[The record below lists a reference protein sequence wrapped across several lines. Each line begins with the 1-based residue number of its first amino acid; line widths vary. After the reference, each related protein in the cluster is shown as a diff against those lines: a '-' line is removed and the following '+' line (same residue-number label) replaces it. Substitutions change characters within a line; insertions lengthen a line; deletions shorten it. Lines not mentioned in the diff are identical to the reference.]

1 MTTTKPETGH
11 YRESAHGAFYFAYDQ
26 ARAAGHAEGAS
37 TDAGRAAQVAYMASV
52 GEQLPNTRPA
62 PVQKP
67 ATTAPRL
74 HNRQVII
81 VRHVRA
87 TLLELASADDCDNDT
102 AGALLLARADL
113 GTVLADCEV
122 LEDDDDD
129 DGSLLDL
136 LRR

>member
-11 YRESAHGAFYFAYDQ
+11 YRESAHGAFYHAYDL
-26 ARAAGHAEGAS
+26 ARAAGHADGAA

-62 PVQKP
+62 PVPVQKP

-102 AGALLLARADL
+102 AGALMLARADL
-113 GTVLADCEV
+113 GSVLADCEV
-122 LEDDDDD
+122 LEGDAI
-129 DGSLLDL
+129 
-136 LRR
+136 